1 MNVKGTHMQKAT
13 FMGNSPID
21 ILQESPLEKIS
32 EYGLKLGDFQG
43 TDADT
48 IHRIQNECGEETLCP
63 GGAVANTTWSLGML
77 GHKANFIGRVGD
89 DKAGNMFFNSME
101 SAGITMPKPE
111 AGKKSMEIRVLVTPN
126 GERTFATTGIPAPM
140 TADFVPHNL
149 ITESDWLFVEGY
161 LLLDPNQV
169 NAVKESIQ
177 TARNA
182 GLKIAMT
189 LATVAVMDVA
199 FDHLAEEVIGHVDLI
214 IGNEDE
220 YRALIHA
227 AENYKHEAADLLAQK
242 LQKTPRLVTHGE
254 KGASFLDSEGNK
266 TFEPCPPVAE
276 VLDTT
281 GAGDAFLAG
290 FLDGFLQDKPIAEC
304 LKQGHAIASMV
315 VQQFGGRYPH
325 VGAHLY
331 ENVA

>member
-1 MNVKGTHMQKAT
+1 MQTAT

-21 ILQESPLEKIS
+21 ILQETPLEKIS

-43 TDADT
+43 TDADM
-48 IHRIQNECGEETLCP
+48 INRMQNECGEETLCP
-63 GGAVANTTWSLGML
+63 GGALANTTWSLGKL

-89 DKAGNMFFNSME
+89 DKPGNMFFNSMKD
-101 SAGITMPKPE
+101 AGLAMPKPE
-111 AGKKSMEIRVLVTPN
+111 SGKKSMEIRVLVTPN
-126 GERTFATTGIPAPM
+126 GERTFATTGIPSPM
-140 TADFVPHNL
+140 TQDFIPHDM
-149 ITESDWLFVEGY
+149 ISHSDWLFVEGY
-161 LLLDPNQV
+161 LLLDPAQIA
-169 NAVKESIQ
+169 AVKESI
-177 TARNA
+177 TVARNN

-199 FDHLAEEVIGHVDLI
+199 FDHLAEEIIGHVDLI

-220 YRALIHA
+220 YRALINA
-227 AENYKHEAADLLAQK
+227 AEHYKHEAAELLAQK
-242 LQKTPRLVTHGE
+242 LQSTPRLVTHGE

-276 VLDTT
+276 VIDTT

-290 FLDGFLQDKPIAEC
+290 FLDGFLQSKPIPDC

-315 VQQFGGRYPH
+315 VQQMGGRYPH

-331 ENVA
+331 ENAS